1 MADLATERSQKA
13 EVGTGGSGESSVPP
27 LSSVILTGWPK
38 LKLKFKLNSMKT
50 MTMLEFRKDARKA
63 LAAIQRGERLL
74 LTYRGRAVAQLSPA
88 REARQVLPDH
98 DALRRLSAFSVDGS
112 GTRLSNDDI
121 DRTVYGS

>member
-1 MADLATERSQKA
+1 M
-13 EVGTGGSGESSVPP
+13 
-27 LSSVILTGWPK
+27 ILTGWPK
-38 LKLKFKLNSMKT
+38 VKLKFKLNSMKT

-74 LTYRGRAVAQLSPA
+74 LTYRGRAVAQLSPV

-98 DALRRLSAFSVDGS
+98 DALRRLSAFSVDGP